1 MKFKDRAEAAT
12 LLAKKLEI
20 YRGTNPLVLGIPRG
34 GMPMAKIVADD
45 LNGELGGILV
55 HKIPSPDNEEFAI
68 AAIGLSGEIQ
78 IQPYLASY
86 PISENYLKA
95 AAQKQLAVLQA
106 RYKRYGFTKP
116 NYNNRVVII
125 VDDGIATGA
134 TVLAAIYEVQLQH
147 PEKMIVAAAVASE
160 DSAEKIRAAADELV
174 VLDIPKLFH
183 AVGNFFLDFSQVSD
197 EEVMAIFSAS

>member
-1 MKFKDRAEAAT
+1 MKFKNRAEAAI

-20 YRGTNPLVLGIPRG
+20 YRDKNPLVLGIPRG

-78 IQPYLASY
+78 RQPYLASY
-86 PISENYLKA
+86 PISEEYLKA

-106 RYKRYGFTKP
+106 RYKRYGFSQP
-116 NYNNRVVII
+116 NYHHRIVII

-134 TVLAAIYEVQLQH
+134 TVLAAIYEVRLQH
-147 PEKMIVAAAVASE
+147 PKKIIVAATVASE
-160 DSAEKIRAAADELV
+160 DSAEKIRAVADELV
-174 VLDIPKLFH
+174 VLDTPEPFH
-183 AVGNFFLDFSQVSD
+183 AVGNFFVDFSEVTD